1 MESSGETA
9 KEGGGGSVSVWNV
22 LSGGGPGSINF
33 WGIDLGLVGGD
44 VLEFGGGAHEITK
57 ADNGAEDRASYG
69 RDLVTFGSIE
79 GS

>member
-1 MESSGETA
+1 MECFIRRWSRQYY
-9 KEGGGGSVSVWNV
+9 
-22 LSGGGPGSINF
+22 F
-33 WGIDLGLVGGD
+33 WGIDLGLVRGD

-69 RDLVTFGSIE
+69 RDLLTFGSRE